1 MLKVKYFFYPF
12 PVEKTPR
19 KPRFSKGEN
28 LELNHRD
35 CLKNFSVGLGYW
47 KADSIHPDYSCNTV
61 TQQVKMPRNFF
72 SGIIVVSICSG
83 LSMFCTA
90 FTKHLFSFSY
100 ILFFTFT
107 I

>member
-1 MLKVKYFFYPF
+1 MLKVKYIFYPF

-19 KPRFSKGEN
+19 KLRFSKGEN